1 MPCIRPAGGVANPAL
16 CSTMFYSFYI
26 YLDVMRKILV
36 ILFSFFFFFFNQ
48 ELACGI
54 IAKAN
59 DKDKVLLKKIEFS
72 N

>member
-1 MPCIRPAGGVANPAL
+1 
-16 CSTMFYSFYI
+16 
-26 YLDVMRKILV
+26 MRKILV